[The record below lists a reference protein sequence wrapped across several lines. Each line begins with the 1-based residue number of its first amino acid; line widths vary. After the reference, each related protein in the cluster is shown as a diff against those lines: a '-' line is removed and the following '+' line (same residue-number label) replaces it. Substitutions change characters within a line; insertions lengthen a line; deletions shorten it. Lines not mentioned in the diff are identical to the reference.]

1 MREIGGEGN
10 GRGRRQHLGA
20 LDRQLS
26 PSAGGVTPE
35 MGEAHRSNRRWRVR

>member
-1 MREIGGEGN
+1 MVGEKAAPGG
-10 GRGRRQHLGA
+10 

-35 MGEAHRSNRRWRVR
+35 MGEAHRSNQRWRVR